1 MSDHHV
7 VARLR
12 AAGFVVSPSLDTE
25 GLDSGL
31 LFVRCQS
38 GQLEVVSAW
47 GDDYALSA
55 RLPLSRDWANPFE
68 PTGQPSSA
76 ASFAVI
82 VDELLCSEQ
91 HGSDASVAS
100 GSAETTGWYSR
111 GRHAQ
116 Q

>member
-1 MSDHHV
+1 MTEHPLA
-7 VARLR
+7 ARLR
-12 AAGFVVSPSLDTE
+12 KAGFFVSPSLDAD
-25 GLDSGL
+25 GVDSGL
-31 LFVRCQS
+31 LFVRRKS
-38 GQLEVVSAW
+38 GRLEVVSAW
-47 GDDYALSA
+47 GDDYALSTC
-55 RLPLSRDWANPFE
+55 LPLSRDWSNPFE

-91 HGSDASVAS
+91 GEPDVSVEPGSGAATDWF
-100 GSAETTGWYSR
+100 TR